1 MISLPSVNASRGR
14 ARVGVVVPVS
24 NTNLEPD
31 LGMMRPDGVSVHIMR
46 AGGYDID
53 AVPDSDQMRNFALAS
68 LDEVIEALVAAKPDL
83 IVYGCTSA
91 TLAHDLAFDREFT
104 ERVASMAGVPAI
116 TAAGAV
122 VESLKDL
129 GVNKIAFSSPY
140 VEQLNLEAIE
150 FLNQSGFEVVSSAYV
165 GENLGNHEQG
175 ALTPERIYKLGISA
189 NSEEA
194 EALLLSCTDMRAVE
208 VISALEET
216 LGKPVVTSN
225 QALQYITNKRLALG
239 SKPGFG
245 QLLNRL

>member
-1 MISLPSVNASRGR
+1 MFSMPTVNASRGR
-14 ARVGVVVPVS
+14 ARIGVVVPIS

-31 LGMMRPDGVSVHIMR
+31 LVMMRPDGVSVHIMR

-53 AVPDSDQMRNFALAS
+53 AVPDSNQMRNFALAS
-68 LDEVIEALVAAKPDL
+68 LDEVIEALAAANPDL

-91 TLAHDLAFDREFT
+91 TLAHGPAFDREFSD
-104 ERVASMAGVPAI
+104 RVESMAGVPAI

-129 GVNKIAFSSPY
+129 GVKKIAFSSPY
-140 VEQLNLEAIE
+140 VEQLNLEAID
-150 FLNQSGFEVVSSAYV
+150 FMTQSGFEVVSSAYV
-165 GENLGNHEQG
+165 GEDLGNHEQG

-189 NSEEA
+189 DSEEA

-225 QALQYITNKRLALG
+225 QALQYVANKRLG
-239 SKPGFG
+239 FGGKDGFG
-245 QLLNRL
+245 QLLTSL